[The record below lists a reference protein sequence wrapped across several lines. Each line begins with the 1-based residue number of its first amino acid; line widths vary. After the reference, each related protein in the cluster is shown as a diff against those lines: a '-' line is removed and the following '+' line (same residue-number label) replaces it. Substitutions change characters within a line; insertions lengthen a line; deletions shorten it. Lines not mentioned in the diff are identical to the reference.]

1 MDPSSRIPAPR
12 YWRPL
17 QGPGEAM
24 SRTPGIWNL
33 AWRESRTA
41 RRRLLLYMS
50 SISLGV
56 AALVAID
63 SFSSNIISSVKDQSR
78 ALMGGDLSFNSSKP
92 IPAKV
97 DSLFDSLAR
106 HGISFARVTTFPSM
120 AVVPRTS
127 GTRFAQVRGVTANY
141 PFYGTITTEPAGRW
155 QMLRSGAY
163 AIVDPSLLTTLDAR
177 VGDTLKLGF
186 GTFIIAA
193 SVKDVPGAAG
203 IAEMLG
209 PRIFIPSRYIAE
221 TQLLVFG
228 STAERTVL
236 AKLPPSVDPDKF
248 VKPFKK
254 RVEDQ
259 QVRVRTVTQ
268 TEMQTAD
275 AIENLSDFIGIVG
288 LVALLLGGIGVASGV
303 RAFVARKI
311 DTVAVLRCLGA
322 SSGQVMAIYV
332 AQAAAMGLAGAAV
345 GVLLGVAVQFALPHV
360 LTDFL
365 PIDVHVSF
373 VPSAALDGLAVGG
386 WIALIFALR
395 PLLALRNV
403 SPLQT
408 LRRDTDAEV
417 LRMRWT
423 DAPRILVN
431 LALVLSVVA
440 IALARARTVKQ
451 AVGMS
456 VATALVILALVASAS
471 MLSWAARRGLRK
483 GWPYVVRQGVA
494 NLYRPGNQT
503 RAVVLALGFGAFLVS
518 TLYLVQNNILRR
530 FTVAADE
537 SRGNVVFF
545 DVQQD
550 QGAGLDSIIRARGHQ
565 IVQSAPVITMRMASI
580 NGKRVAD
587 MTPVARGQR
596 GRASWALRREFR
608 STYRDKPASSET
620 IVAGRWFSD
629 SALTVARDTGE
640 ISMEEGIAKE
650 LNVKLGD
657 RISWNVQGVEIPT
670 RITSLRKVVWTR
682 FEPNFFVVF
691 APPALKGAPNQLV
704 LLAEVRDERAVA
716 LLQRA
721 VVNRFPNISSIDLSA
736 IKRTVDKIVGRVSLA
751 IRFMALFSLAVAIP
765 VLFSAVS
772 ATRRERVREGVLL
785 KTLGATRAQ
794 IARILL
800 AEYSLLGLLGGLTGM
815 VLSVA
820 GGWAVVHYIFKI
832 PFAPPIAPI
841 AGIAMVI
848 IGVTLLI
855 GLLAGRDVF
864 RETPIAA
871 LRDA

>member
-1 MDPSSRIPAPR
+1 LIGLSRSV
-12 YWRPL
+12 W
-17 QGPGEAM
+17 
-24 SRTPGIWNL
+24 SL

-63 SFSSNIISSVKDQSR
+63 SFSANIIQSVKDQSR
-78 ALMGGDLSFNSSKP
+78 ALMGGDISFNSSKP
-92 IPAKV
+92 IPPKI
-97 DSLFDSLAR
+97 DSLFDSLSR
-106 HGISFARVTTFPSM
+106 QGLSFARVTTFPSM

-127 GTRFAQVRGVTANY
+127 GTRFAQVRGVTDNY
-141 PFYGTITTEPAGRW
+141 PFYGNIVTEPAGRW
-155 QMLRSGAY
+155 PLLSKGAN
-163 AIVDPSLLTTLDAR
+163 AIVDPSLLTSLNAR
-177 VGDTLKLGF
+177 VGDTLRLGF
-186 GTFIIAA
+186 GTFTIVATI
-193 SVKDVPGAAG
+193 KDVPGAAG

-209 PRIFIPSRYIAE
+209 PRIFIPAKYVAE

-228 STAERTVL
+228 STADRMVL
-236 AKLPPSVDPDKF
+236 AKLPPGVDPDKF
-248 VKPFKK
+248 VKPLKK

-268 TEMQTAD
+268 AEMSTQD
-275 AIENLSDFIGIVG
+275 AIENLSNFIGIVG

-322 SSGQVMAIYV
+322 SSGQVLAIYV
-332 AQAAAMGLAGAAV
+332 VQAAAMGLVGAAAGAA
-345 GVLLGVAVQFALPHV
+345 LGVAVQFVLPHV

-365 PIDVHVSF
+365 PIDVQVSL
-373 VPSAALDGLAVGG
+373 VPSAVLTGLAVGG

-423 DAPRILVN
+423 DAPRIVVN
-431 LALVLSVVA
+431 ASLVLSVVA
-440 IALARARTVKQ
+440 IALARARTPRQ
-451 AVGMS
+451 AIAMS
-456 VATALVILALVASAS
+456 AATGIAILALALSAGL
-471 MLSWAARRGLRK
+471 LSWAARKGLRK
-483 GWPYVVRQGVA
+483 RWPYVVRQGVA

-503 RAVVLALGFGAFLVS
+503 RAVTLALGFGAFLVS
-518 TLYLVQNNILRR
+518 TLYLVQNNILGR
-530 FTVAADE
+530 FTTAAEE

-550 QGAGLDSIIRARGHQ
+550 QAAGLDSIVRGRGNDV
-565 IVQSAPVITMRMASI
+565 VQLAPVVTMRIAAI
-580 NGKRVAD
+580 NGKRVTD
-587 MTPVARGQR
+587 MKPVSRGQPG

-608 STYRDKPASSET
+608 STYREKPAASET
-620 IVAGRWFSD
+620 IVAGKWFSD
-629 SALTVARDTGE
+629 SAVKVVRDTGE
-640 ISMEEGIAKE
+640 ISLEEGIASE

-657 RISWNVQGVEIPT
+657 IITWDVQGVEIPT

-691 APPALKGAPNQLV
+691 APPVLKGAPNQYV
-704 LLAEVRDERAVA
+704 LLAQVKDTAVA
-716 LLQRA
+716 LLQRE
-721 VVNRFPNISSIDLSA
+721 VVNRFPNVSSIDLTA
-736 IKRTVDKIVGRVSLA
+736 IKRTVDKIVGKVSLA

-785 KTLGATRAQ
+785 KTLGATRGQ

-800 AEYSLLGLLGGLTGM
+800 AEYSLLGLMGGLTGM
-815 VLSVA
+815 LLSLA
-820 GGWAVVHYIFKI
+820 GGWAVVRYIFKT
-832 PFAPPIAPI
+832 PFAPAMTPVV
-841 AGIAMVI
+841 GIAAAIV
-848 IGVTLLI
+848 GLTLLI

-864 RETPIAA
+864 KETPIAA

>member
-1 MDPSSRIPAPR
+1 
-12 YWRPL
+12 
-17 QGPGEAM
+17 M
-24 SRTPGIWNL
+24 SRSIWSL

-63 SFSSNIISSVKDQSR
+63 SFSANIIQSVKDQSR
-78 ALMGGDLSFNSSKP
+78 ALMGGDISFNSSKP
-92 IPAKV
+92 IPPAI
-97 DSLFDSLAR
+97 DSLFDSLTR
-106 HGISFARVTTFPSM
+106 QGLSFARVTTFPSM

-127 GTRFAQVRGVTANY
+127 GTRFAQVRGVTDNY
-141 PFYGTITTEPAGRW
+141 PFYGNIVTEPAGRW
-155 QMLRSGAY
+155 PLLTQGAN
-163 AIVDPSLLTTLDAR
+163 AIVDPSLLTSLNAR
-177 VGDTLKLGF
+177 IGDTLRLGF
-186 GTFIIAA
+186 GTFTIVATI
-193 SVKDVPGAAG
+193 KDVPGAAG

-209 PRIFIPSRYIAE
+209 PRIFIPAKYVAE

-228 STAERTVL
+228 STADRMVL
-236 AKLPPSVDPDKF
+236 AKLPPGVDPDKF
-248 VKPFKK
+248 VKPLKK

-268 TEMQTAD
+268 AEMSTQD
-275 AIENLSDFIGIVG
+275 AIENLSNFIGIVG

-311 DTVAVLRCLGA
+311 DIVAVLRCLGA
-322 SSGQVMAIYV
+322 SSGQVLAIYV
-332 AQAAAMGLAGAAV
+332 VQAAAMGLAGAAA
-345 GVLLGVAVQFALPHV
+345 GAALGVAIQFLLPRV

-365 PIDVHVSF
+365 PVDVQVSL
-373 VPSAALDGLAVGG
+373 VPSAVFTGLAVGG

-408 LRRDTDAEV
+408 LRRDTDADV

-423 DAPRILVN
+423 DAPRIIVN
-431 LALVLSVVA
+431 AALVLSVVA
-440 IALARARTVKQ
+440 IALARARTPRQ
-451 AVGMS
+451 AIAMS
-456 VATALVILALVASAS
+456 AATGIAVLALAASAAL
-471 MLSWAARRGLRK
+471 LSWAARKGLRTR
-483 GWPYVVRQGVA
+483 WPYVIRQGVA

-503 RAVVLALGFGAFLVS
+503 RAVTLALGFGAFLVS
-518 TLYLVQNNILRR
+518 TLYLVQNNILGR
-530 FTVAADE
+530 FTTAAAE

-550 QGAGLDSIIRARGHQ
+550 QAAGLDSIVRGRGNDV
-565 IVQSAPVITMRMASI
+565 VQLAPVVTMRIAAI
-580 NGKRVAD
+580 NGKRVTD
-587 MTPVARGQR
+587 MKPVSRGQPG

-608 STYRDKPASSET
+608 STYRDKPAASET
-620 IVAGRWFSD
+620 IVSGKWFSD
-629 SALTVARDTGE
+629 SAVKVARDTGE
-640 ISMEEGIAKE
+640 ISLEEGIATE

-657 RISWNVQGVEIPT
+657 IITWDVQGVEIPT
-670 RITSLRKVVWTR
+670 RVTSLRKVVWTR

-691 APPALKGAPNQLV
+691 APPVLKGAPNQYV
-704 LLAEVRDERAVA
+704 LLAQVKDPTAVA
-716 LLQRA
+716 LLQRE
-721 VVNRFPNISSIDLSA
+721 VVNRFPNVSSIDLTA
-736 IKRTVDKIVGRVSLA
+736 IKRTVDKIVGKVSLA

-785 KTLGATRAQ
+785 KTLGATRGQ

-800 AEYSLLGLLGGLTGM
+800 AEYSLLGLMGGLTGM
-815 VLSVA
+815 LLSLA
-820 GGWAVVHYIFKI
+820 GGWAVVRYIFKT
-832 PFAPPIAPI
+832 PFAPAFAPVV
-841 AGIAMVI
+841 GIAAAIV
-848 IGVTLLI
+848 GLTLLI

-864 RETPIAA
+864 KETPIAA

>member
-1 MDPSSRIPAPR
+1 
-12 YWRPL
+12 
-17 QGPGEAM
+17 M
-24 SRTPGIWNL
+24 SIWSL

-63 SFSSNIISSVKDQSR
+63 SFSTNIIQSVKDQSR
-78 ALMGGDLSFNSSKP
+78 ALMGGDVSFNSSKP
-92 IPAKV
+92 IPPAV
-97 DSLFDSLAR
+97 DSLVDSLGR
-106 HGISFARVTTFPSM
+106 HGVSFARVTTFPSM
-120 AVVPRTS
+120 AVVPRTA
-127 GTRFAQVRGVTANY
+127 GTRFAQVRGVTENY
-141 PFYGTITTEPAGRW
+141 PFYGNIITEPAGRW
-155 QMLRSGAY
+155 PQLHQGAY
-163 AIVDPSLLTTLDAR
+163 AIVDPALLISLNAT
-177 VGDTLKLGF
+177 VGDSLRLGF
-186 GTFIIAA
+186 GTFTIIA

-209 PRIFIPSRYIAE
+209 PRIFIPAKYIAE

-228 STAERTVL
+228 STAERTIL
-236 AKLPPSVDPDKF
+236 AKLPPGVDPDKF

-254 RVEDQ
+254 RVESQ
-259 QVRVRTVTQ
+259 QMRVRTVTQ
-268 TEMQTAD
+268 TEVATAD

-322 SSGQVMAIYV
+322 SSGQVLAIYV
-332 AQAAAMGLAGAAV
+332 VQAAAMGLVGAAV
-345 GVLLGVAVQFALPHV
+345 GAGLGVAVQFVLPKV
-360 LTDFL
+360 LTGFL
-365 PIDVHVSF
+365 PIDVSVTL
-373 VPSAALDGLAVGG
+373 VPSAVLTGLAVGG

-408 LRRDTDAEV
+408 LRRDTDAQV

-423 DAPRILVN
+423 DAPRIVVN
-431 LALVLSVVA
+431 VALVLSVVA
-440 IALARARTVKQ
+440 IALARAQTTKQ
-451 AVGMS
+451 AIAMS
-456 VATALVILALVASAS
+456 AATGIAIFALGASAAL
-471 MLSWAARRGLRK
+471 LSWAARRSLRTR
-483 GWPYVVRQGVA
+483 WPYVVRQGVA

-503 RAVVLALGFGAFLVS
+503 RAVTLALGFGAFLVS
-518 TLYLVQNNILRR
+518 TLYLVQNSILQR
-530 FTVAADE
+530 FTTAAAE
-537 SRGNVVFF
+537 ARGNVVFF
-545 DVQQD
+545 DVQHD
-550 QGAGLDSIIRARGHQ
+550 QEAVLDSIVRGGGYDV
-565 IVQSAPVITMRMASI
+565 VQVAPVITMRIAAI
-580 NGKRVAD
+580 DGKRVAD
-587 MTPVARGQR
+587 MTPVKPGER
-596 GRASWALRREFR
+596 GRAGWALRREFR

-620 IVAGRWFSD
+620 IVAGKWFGE
-629 SALTVARDTGE
+629 SALTAAPDTGE

-650 LNVKLGD
+650 LNVKLGSV
-657 RISWNVQGVEIPT
+657 ITWNVQGVEIPT

-691 APPALKGAPNQLV
+691 APPVLKGAPNQYV
-704 LLAEVRDERAVA
+704 LLAQVKNPVAVP

-721 VVNRFPNISSIDLSA
+721 VVNRLPNVSSIDLTA
-736 IKRTVDKIVGRVSLA
+736 IKRTVDRIVGKASLA

-785 KTLGATRAQ
+785 KTLGATRGQ

-800 AEYSLLGLLGGLTGM
+800 AEYSLLGVLGGLTGM
-815 VLSVA
+815 VLSLV
-820 GGWAVVHYIFKI
+820 GGWAAVRFIFKTA
-832 PFAPPIAPI
+832 FALPVVPVV
-841 AGIAMVI
+841 GIAAAIVAL
-848 IGVTLLI
+848 TLAI

-871 LRDA
+871 LRDV

>member
-1 MDPSSRIPAPR
+1 MTGVSR
-12 YWRPL
+12 
-17 QGPGEAM
+17 
-24 SRTPGIWNL
+24 SIWSL

-63 SFSSNIISSVKDQSR
+63 SFSANIIQSVKDQSR
-78 ALMGGDLSFNSSKP
+78 AIMGGDVSFSSSKP
-92 IPAKV
+92 IPAPV
-97 DSLFDSLAR
+97 DSLFDSLS
-106 HGISFARVTTFPSM
+106 HKGFSFARVTTFPSM

-127 GTRFAQVRGVTANY
+127 GTRFAQVRGVTDNY
-141 PFYGTITTEPAGRW
+141 PFYGNIVTEPAGRW
-155 QMLRSGAY
+155 PLLHEGAN
-163 AIVDPSLLTTLDAR
+163 AIVDPSLLTSLNAK

-186 GTFIIAA
+186 GTFTIIA

-209 PRIFIPSRYIAE
+209 PRIFIPANYVAE

-228 STAERTVL
+228 STADRTVL
-236 AKLPPSVDPDKF
+236 AKIPAGVDPDRI

-268 TEMQTAD
+268 SEAATSD
-275 AIENLSDFIGIVG
+275 AIENLSNFIGIVG

-303 RAFVARKI
+303 QAFVARKI

-322 SSGQVMAIYV
+322 SSGQVLTIYV
-332 AQAAAMGLAGAAV
+332 VQAAAMGLVGAAAGAS
-345 GVLLGVAVQFALPHV
+345 LGVAVQFLLPRV

-365 PIDVHVSF
+365 PIDVRVTL
-373 VPSAALDGLAVGG
+373 VPSAVLTGLAVGG

-395 PLLALRNV
+395 PLLALRNI

-408 LRRDTDAEV
+408 LRRDTDANV

-423 DAPRILVN
+423 DAPRIIVN
-431 LALVLSVVA
+431 VAMVLSVVA
-440 IALARARTVKQ
+440 IALARARTIRQ
-451 AVGMS
+451 ALSMS
-456 VATALVILALVASAS
+456 AATGVAIVALAASAAL
-471 MLSWAARRGLRK
+471 LSWGARKMLRTR
-483 GWPYVVRQGVA
+483 WPYVVRQGVA

-503 RAVVLALGFGAFLVS
+503 RAVTLALGFGAFLVS
-518 TLYLVQNNILRR
+518 TLYLVQNSILHR
-530 FTVAADE
+530 FTIAAAE

-550 QGAGLDSIIRARGHQ
+550 QEAGLDSLVKANGHDV
-565 IVQSAPVITMRMASI
+565 VQVAPVVTMRITAI

-587 MTPVARGQR
+587 MTPVVGRQR

-608 STYRDKPASSET
+608 STYRDRPAASET
-620 IVAGRWFSD
+620 IVAGRWFGD
-629 SALTVARDTGE
+629 SAIRIVRDTGE
-640 ISMEEGIAKE
+640 ISLEEGIAKE

-657 RISWNVQGVEIPT
+657 AITWDVQGVAIPT
-670 RITSLRKVVWTR
+670 RITSLRKVIWTR

-691 APPALKGAPNQLV
+691 APPVLRGAPNQYV
-704 LLAEVRDERAVA
+704 MLAQVKDPAAVA

-721 VVNRFPNISSIDLSA
+721 VVNRFPNVSSLDLTA
-736 IKRTVDKIVGRVSLA
+736 IKRTVDRIVSKASLA

-772 ATRRERVREGVLL
+772 ATRRARIREGVLL
-785 KTLGATRAQ
+785 KTLGATRGQ

-800 AEYSLLGLLGGLTGM
+800 AEYSLLGVLGGLTGM
-815 VLSVA
+815 LLSLA
-820 GGWAVVHYIFKI
+820 GGWAVVRYIFKT
-832 PFAPPIAPI
+832 PFAPPIMPV
-841 AGIAMVI
+841 AGIAVAI
-848 IGVTLLI
+848 VALTLLI

-864 RETPIAA
+864 KETPVTA
-871 LRDA
+871 LRDV

>member
-1 MDPSSRIPAPR
+1 
-12 YWRPL
+12 
-17 QGPGEAM
+17 
-24 SRTPGIWNL
+24 
-33 AWRESRTA
+33 
-41 RRRLLLYMS
+41 MS

-63 SFSSNIISSVKDQSR
+63 SFSTNIVQSVKDQSR
-78 ALMGGDLSFNSSKP
+78 AIMGGDITFNSSKP
-92 IPAKV
+92 FAPAT
-97 DSLFDSLAR
+97 DSLFDSLSR
-106 HGISFARVTTFPSM
+106 HGVAFARVTTFPSM
-120 AVVPRTS
+120 AIVPRTS
-127 GTRFAQVRGVTANY
+127 GTRFTQVRGVTSDY
-141 PFYGTITTEPAGRW
+141 PFYGDIVTEPANRW
-155 QMLRSGAY
+155 PLLQKGAN
-163 AIVDPSLLTTLDAR
+163 AIVDPALLTSLNAH
-177 VGDTLKLGF
+177 VGDTLRLGF
-186 GTFIIAA
+186 GTFTIIAA
-193 SVKDVPGAAG
+193 IKDIPSAAG

-209 PRIFIPSRYIAE
+209 PRIFIPARFVAE

-228 STAERTVL
+228 STADRAVF
-236 AKLPPSVDPDKF
+236 AKLPPNVDPDKF
-248 VKPFKK
+248 IKPL
-254 RVEDQ
+254 RRRIEAQ

-268 TEMQTAD
+268 SEMQTSD
-275 AIENLSDFIGIVG
+275 AIENLSNFIGIVG

-322 SSGQVMAIYV
+322 SSGQVLTIYV
-332 AQAAAMGLAGAAV
+332 VQAAAMGLAGAAA
-345 GVLLGVAVQFALPHV
+345 GVILGVAVQFVLPVV

-365 PIDVHVSF
+365 PIDVHVSL
-373 VPSAALDGLAVGG
+373 VPSAVLDGLAVGG

-451 AVGMS
+451 AIGMS
-456 VATALVILALVASAS
+456 AATALVILALVASAGL
-471 MLSWAARRGLRK
+471 LSWAARKGLRK
-483 GWPYVVRQGVA
+483 RWPYVVRQGVA

-550 QGAGLDSIIRARGHQ
+550 QGAGLDSMIRAGGHDV
-565 IVQSAPVITMRMASI
+565 VQSAPVITMRIASI
-580 NGKRVAD
+580 NGKRVSD
-587 MTPVARGQR
+587 MTAVPRGQR

-620 IVAGRWFSD
+620 IVAGKWFSD
-629 SALTVARDTGE
+629 SALTAPRDTGE
-640 ISMEEGIAKE
+640 ISMEDGIAKE

-657 RISWNVQGVEIPT
+657 IIAWNVQGVEIPT

-691 APPALKGAPNQLV
+691 APPVLKGAPNQLV
-704 LLAEVRDERAVA
+704 LLAQVKDERRVA

-721 VVNRFPNISSIDLSA
+721 VVNRFPNVSSIDLTA
-736 IKRTVDKIVGRVSLA
+736 IKRTVDKIVERVSLA

-785 KTLGATRAQ
+785 KTLGATRGQ

-815 VLSVA
+815 LLSLA
-820 GGWAVVHYIFKI
+820 GGWAVVRYIFKI
-832 PFAPPIAPI
+832 PFAPPLAPI
-841 AGIAMVI
+841 AGIALVI
-848 IGVTLLI
+848 IALTLLI

>member
-1 MDPSSRIPAPR
+1 
-12 YWRPL
+12 
-17 QGPGEAM
+17 M
-24 SRTPGIWNL
+24 SRSIWGL

-63 SFSSNIISSVKDQSR
+63 SFSANIIQSVKDQSR
-78 ALMGGDLSFNSSKP
+78 SLMGGDVQFNSSKP
-92 IPAKV
+92 IPPAV
-97 DSLFDSLAR
+97 DSLFDSLTR
-106 HGISFARVTTFPSM
+106 HGLSFARVTTFPSM

-127 GTRFAQVRGVTANY
+127 GTRFAQVRGVTDNY
-141 PFYGTITTEPAGRW
+141 PFYGGVVTEPAGRW
-155 QMLRSGAY
+155 PLLSKGAN
-163 AIVDPSLLTTLDAR
+163 AIVDPSLLTSLNAR

-186 GTFIIAA
+186 GTFTIVATI
-193 SVKDVPGAAG
+193 KDVPGAVG

-209 PRIFIPSRYIAE
+209 PRIFIPARYVAE

-236 AKLPPSVDPDKF
+236 AKLPSGVDPDKF

-259 QVRVRTVTQ
+259 QVRMRTVTQ
-268 TEMQTAD
+268 SESATED
-275 AIENLSDFIGIVG
+275 AIENLTSFIGIVG

-322 SSGQVMAIYV
+322 SSGQVLGIYV
-332 AQAAAMGLAGAAV
+332 VQAAAMGLVGAAAGAA
-345 GVLLGVAVQFALPHV
+345 LGVAIQFLLPRL

-365 PIDVHVSF
+365 PIDVRVTL
-373 VPSAALDGLAVGG
+373 VPSAIFTGLAVGG

-423 DAPRILVN
+423 DAPRISVN
-431 LALVLSVVA
+431 AAMVLSVVG
-440 IALARARTVKQ
+440 IALSRAQTTRQ
-451 AVGMS
+451 AFAMS
-456 VATALVILALVASAS
+456 AATGVAILALAASAAL
-471 MLSWAARRGLRK
+471 LSWAARKGLRTR
-483 GWPYVVRQGVA
+483 WPYVVRQGVA

-503 RAVVLALGFGAFLVS
+503 RAVTLALGFGAFLVS
-518 TLYLVQNNILRR
+518 TLFLVQNNLLRR
-530 FTVAADE
+530 FTTAAAD

-550 QGAGLDSIIRARGHQ
+550 QAAGLDSIVRGGGYDVIQ
-565 IVQSAPVITMRMASI
+565 QAPVVTMRIASI
-580 NGKRVAD
+580 NGKRVTD
-587 MTPVARGQR
+587 MNPVARGQR

-620 IVAGRWFSD
+620 IVAGKWFGD
-629 SALTVARDTGE
+629 SAIKTARDTGE
-640 ISMEEGIAKE
+640 ISLEEGIAKE

-657 RISWNVQGVEIPT
+657 IIAWNVQGVEIPT
-670 RITSLRKVVWTR
+670 RIMSLRKVIWTR

-691 APPALKGAPNQLV
+691 APPVLKGAPNQYV
-704 LLAEVRDERAVA
+704 LLAQVKDPAAVA
-716 LLQRA
+716 LLQRE
-721 VVNRFPNISSIDLSA
+721 VVNRFPNVSSIDLTA
-736 IKRTVDKIVGRVSLA
+736 IKRTVDRIVAKVSLA

-785 KTLGATRAQ
+785 KTLGATRGQ

-800 AEYSLLGLLGGLTGM
+800 AEYSLLGLMGGLTGM
-815 VLSVA
+815 LLSLA
-820 GGWAVVHYIFKI
+820 GGWAVVRYIFKT
-832 PFAPPIAPI
+832 PFAPAILPV
-841 AGIAMVI
+841 AGIAAVI
-848 IGVTLLI
+848 VGLTLLI